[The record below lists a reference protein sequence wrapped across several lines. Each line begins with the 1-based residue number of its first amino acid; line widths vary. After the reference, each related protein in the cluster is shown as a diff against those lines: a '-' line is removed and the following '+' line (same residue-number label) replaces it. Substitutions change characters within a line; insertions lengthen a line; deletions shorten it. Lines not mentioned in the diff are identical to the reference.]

1 MTLDQILVTAV
12 GMLAIAGIGA
22 FFLLPKGQETRAVL
36 GSSGFQEAMIL
47 VKGGYTPD
55 VIVADAGVPVR
66 LMFLRTESG
75 SCSERVIFADF
86 HKSVELPEGKNV
98 ALELPAAKVGEYPFQ
113 CGMGMLRG
121 KLVIR

>member
-12 GMLAIAGIGA
+12 GVLAIGGIGA
-22 FFLLPKGQETRAVL
+22 FFLLPKSSETRAVL

-55 VIVADAGVPVR
+55 VIVADADRPIR
-66 LMFLRTESG
+66 LTFLRTESG
-75 SCSERVIFADF
+75 ACSERVIFADF
-86 HKSVELPEGKNV
+86 HKSIELPENTSV
-98 ALELPAAKVGEYPFQ
+98 SLDLPAAKAGEYGFQ

-121 KLVIR
+121 KLVVR

>member
-1 MTLDQILVTAV
+1 MTLDQILVTVVGVLAV
-12 GMLAIAGIGA
+12 AGVGA
-22 FFLLPKGQETRAVL
+22 FFLLPKGKETHAVL

-55 VIVADAGVPVR
+55 LIVADAGVPIR

-75 SCSERVIFADF
+75 ACSERVIFADF
-86 HKSVELPEGKNV
+86 HKSVELPEGQNV
-98 ALELPAAKVGEYPFQ
+98 ALELPAAKAGEYPFQ

-121 KLVIR
+121 KLVVR

>member
-1 MTLDQILVTAV
+1 MTPDQILVTVVGVLAV
-12 GMLAIAGIGA
+12 AGVGA
-22 FFLLPKGQETRAVL
+22 FFLLPKGKETRAVL

-55 VIVADAGVPVR
+55 RIVADAGVPIR

-75 SCSERVIFADF
+75 ACSERVIFADF
-86 HKSVELPEGKNV
+86 HKSVELPEGQSV

-121 KLVIR
+121 KLVVR

>member
-1 MTLDQILVTAV
+1 MTPDQILVTVVGVLAV
-12 GMLAIAGIGA
+12 AGVGA
-22 FFLLPKGQETRAVL
+22 FFLLPKGKETRAVL

-55 VIVADAGVPVR
+55 LIAADAGVPIR

-75 SCSERVIFADF
+75 ACSERVIFADF
-86 HKSVELPEGKNV
+86 HKSVELPEGQSV

-121 KLVIR
+121 KLVVR